1 MKALAPENTHLFD
14 GCHPVCRLQG
24 AAVAGLEP
32 VELRCEDEIAFSEAV
47 DLVRPGG
54 DLRLAPAQQNIWVM
68 ALRFRYLAYFIH
80 ESERAFEIGKRK
92 HLRNVVFVDDLP
104 SGHLLRQ
111 ILQFLTFQRR
121 SAAAARDTGLSCKV
135 GHIIIPSRAKDFALG
150 LTL

>member
-1 MKALAPENTHLFD
+1 VILANKTP
-14 GCHPVCRLQG
+14 GIVPSSQG
-24 AAVAGLEP
+24 LSRVAVAGLKL
-32 VELRCEDEIAFSEAV
+32 VELRCEDEIAFGEAV

-80 ESERAFEIGKRK
+80 ESERTFEIGKRK

-111 ILQFLTFQRR
+111 VLQFFTFQRR
-121 SAAAARDTGLSCKV
+121 NAAAARDTGLSGKV
-135 GHIIIPSRAKDFALG
+135 GQSSSLRWQMSSLFR